1 MAASAE
7 NITPSKKN
15 TCRELLI
22 KAFSYKT
29 YIMMLGLISVV
40 FRRAL
45 GNGSSETSAKLSKKL
60 IL

>member
-15 TCRELLI
+15 TCRELI
-22 KAFSYKT
+22 EAFSYKT
-29 YIMMLGLISVV
+29 FIMMLGLISVV